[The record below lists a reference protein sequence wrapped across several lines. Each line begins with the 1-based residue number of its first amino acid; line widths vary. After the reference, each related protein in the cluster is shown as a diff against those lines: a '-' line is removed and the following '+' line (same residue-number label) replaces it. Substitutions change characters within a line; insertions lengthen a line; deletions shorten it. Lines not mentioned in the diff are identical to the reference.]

1 MKSNFEL
8 KGWLAVGVTLAAAV
22 ALILSVTLLN
32 RREVIT
38 VEPFGVTHFGAV
50 HVDDGSVS
58 EPSLGFTGDTDVGF
72 YRVCA
77 NDIGVSAGGSKVGD
91 FTSAGWTG
99 GVSVGSN
106 DLTGRNI
113 TATGTLSVGGASS
126 IAGAATFNGATDFN
140 AAMNVDANGD
150 FDSLSTAGNIDMTT
164 MNNTGAGAVT
174 INDELNVNTTISST
188 GNITVGGS
196 LVLDGVAFTG
206 PLVGFTGS
214 VSNNVL
220 LAHGVGTTPTEVIC
234 GIVNTGALTETVYI
248 SATNATSVTLGVF
261 DITGAA
267 WTDNLTVHCIA
278 TR

>member
-91 FTSAGWTG
+91 FTSAGWRLDRLDWTQHH
-99 GVSVGSN
+99 SN
-106 DLTGRNI
+106 WNVECWRRIKYCRRSDLQRC
-113 TATGTLSVGGASS
+113 
-126 IAGAATFNGATDFN
+126 NGFQR
-140 AAMNVDANGD
+140 GD
-150 FDSLSTAGNIDMTT
+150 ECRCEWRF
-164 MNNTGAGAVT
+164 
-174 INDELNVNTTISST
+174 
-188 GNITVGGS
+188 
-196 LVLDGVAFTG
+196 
-206 PLVGFTGS
+206 
-214 VSNNVL
+214 
-220 LAHGVGTTPTEVIC
+220 
-234 GIVNTGALTETVYI
+234 
-248 SATNATSVTLGVF
+248 
-261 DITGAA
+261 
-267 WTDNLTVHCIA
+267 
-278 TR
+278 